1 MKYSRQEIHIHIR
14 SDTKMAPRK
23 LVEKQVASDSED
35 SDAPEQLSFSAAK
48 ASAKSGEEAAAKARK
63 ESRALQTA
71 AVKRIDSKQIH
82 IGSANDKF
90 EATVDDLLPDD
101 VLDLV
106 SARAKQRDAQAK
118 QIAASR
124 KRARVE
130 LEPLV
135 EIEGEE
141 EVHTRGPAFKQVN
154 ANTRV
159 KLLDVASSQ
168 GPSRKVPKLSKSI
181 QQFRKSAS
189 ASHTIAS
196 SSSSSSLSSS
206 AQKNHKKNST
216 AGSSS
221 KSRTVNA
228 LVFISKKQG
237 RGAARTSR
245 PSLAFGRTLAK

>member
-1 MKYSRQEIHIHIR
+1 MKCSRQEIHIHIR

-135 EIEGEE
+135 ENEGEE
-141 EVHTRGPAFKQVN
+141 EVHPRGPAFKQVN

-189 ASHTIAS
+189 ASHAS
-196 SSSSSSLSSS
+196 HTASLSSS
-206 AQKNHKKNST
+206 AQKNHKNNST

-245 PSLAFGRTLAK
+245 PSLTFGRTLAK